1 MANNSILYSY
11 CSPLSVGCPAW
22 ANIKRTSTAS
32 NGIYST
38 FDYLTQGT
46 RYVTV
51 FNGVI
56 SSIDNLCP
64 VGPGSVIATQSGYG
78 TGIIEVSRGENSITM
93 TPFHTVGR
101 DWIEA
106 KASTDGIYIYAIRN
120 LVVPEAAGKIEK
132 SSNYGASFY
141 PITSGITPT
150 HNPVAIAMDETA
162 DTVVVVT
169 QNGYIYY
176 NLSRYNSSFT
186 AATAPGIRNW
196 KAVAVSATGNIIV
209 AAASDGTVWRTTRSQ
224 INSSQGWLQ
233 SSIGYGGGSTSWTCI
248 TMNRDGSV
256 IWLAGNGTHLYLSQ
270 NGGYTF
276 IPVQITVTIPGL
288 GSANISSP
296 FNFSNIA
303 TDNLGNNTVAT
314 VEPSSNS
321 SNLSFIAK
329 SFISDGAVYNQ
340 WSWGWGRT
348 GYYPYNNIVNGSWTG
363 LAVSSNAA
371 TVYAVNNDPSSGGL
385 YVSQDNASNFYWTG
399 GVKPYS
405 SISYVRNQ
413 TCPAY
418 GTVLEQY
425 CDGTTLWTVTA
436 TGTCST
442 FSTSESN
449 SSSCQILSNYV
460 CDCGFGCEAYP
471 NPCYYY
477 GCYDC
482 GGGVV

>member
-1 MANNSILYSY
+1 MANNSTLYSY
-11 CSPLSVGCPAW
+11 CSPLSVGCPVW

-46 RYVTV
+46 RYITV
-51 FNGVI
+51 YNGVI

-64 VGPGSVIATQSGYG
+64 VGPGSVIATQYGYG
-78 TGIIEVSRGENSITM
+78 TGIIEVSRGENSVIM
-93 TPFHTVGR
+93 TPFHTIGK

-106 KASTDGIYIYAIRN
+106 KASTDGVYIYAIRN

-196 KAVAVSATGNIIV
+196 KAVAVSATGNIIF

-233 SSIGYGGGSTSWTCI
+233 CNIGYGGGSTSWTCI
-248 TMNRDGSV
+248 TMNRNGSR
-256 IWLAGNGTHLYLSQ
+256 IWLAGNNTHLYISDD
-270 NGGYTF
+270 GYTF
-276 IPVQITVTIPGL
+276 IPVQITVTIPNI
-288 GSANISSP
+288 GSVSSP

-321 SNLSFIAK
+321 EQTSFIVK
-329 SFISDGAVYNQ
+329 NFIGGSVNYSN
-340 WSWGWGRT
+340 WSWGWGRSI
-348 GYYPYNNIVNGSWTG
+348 YYPYNNVVNGSWTG
-363 LAVSSNAA
+363 LAVSSDAT

-385 YVSQDNASNFYWTG
+385 YFSTDQASNFSFAG
-399 GVKPYS
+399 GSKNYS

-413 TCPAY
+413 TCPAN
-418 GTVLEQY
+418 GTVLEQF
-425 CDGTTLWTVTA
+425 CDGTTWTQIIA
-436 TGTCST
+436 NGSCST
-442 FSTSESN
+442 YTTQEYN
-449 SSSCQILSNYV
+449 SPLCPIMENYV

-482 GGGVV
+482 NGGVV